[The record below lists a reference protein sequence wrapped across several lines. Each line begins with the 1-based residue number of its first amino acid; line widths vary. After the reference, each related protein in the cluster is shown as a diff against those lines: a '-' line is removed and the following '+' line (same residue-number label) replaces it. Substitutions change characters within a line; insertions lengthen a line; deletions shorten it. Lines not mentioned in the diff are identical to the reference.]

1 MTAPR
6 FRIVHVVCARMVTA
20 AVVLAAAL
28 AGRPVAA
35 QEPPSCTVV
44 RRENVGQCAAAASL
58 AAKAEQLGLKSFD
71 GRRRAASAFLPSN
84 PTVSITGGQSIEP
97 TVRASDREALW
108 SATLY
113 QELEIAGQRGKRLA
127 VVSAEQRTQ
136 AARLSSAR
144 RTAAADA
151 LLLYFDALAARD
163 QAKLA
168 ERLANLATALT
179 TVAEARAQAGLGA
192 DVEAQ
197 VARSAAVR
205 LIDARVAAQ
214 ARVASTI
221 AALAT
226 AMGQDPADGTMQ
238 IEGDLVALEVGPQQ
252 AVATT
257 DAAMQRRPEVIA
269 AFAEA
274 DAQKSRVDLF
284 ERLRVPNP
292 TISVFARNDWINERL
307 VGVGVSIPI
316 PIPSPVG
323 RTYAGEIAEASALA
337 ARADTEV
344 DRLRRATRL
353 EIVTA
358 QQTLTQRQQRAD
370 LFQPEQVRQ
379 SEETLRNIADELRA
393 RRLPI
398 RDALLTQQALID
410 FLFAHVE
417 ARRQLCLASVE
428 LARALGISLENGVR

>member
-1 MTAPR
+1 MTASH
-6 FRIVHVVCARMVTA
+6 RILHAIRARVT
-20 AVVLAAAL
+20 LAAAL
-28 AGRPVAA
+28 LAA
-35 QEPPSCTVV
+35 ASATNPAAAEEPPRCAIVG
-44 RRENVGQCAAAASL
+44 RANVGQCAAAASL
-58 AAKAEQLGLKSFD
+58 AVKAEQLGLKSFE
-71 GRRRAASAFLPSN
+71 GRRRAAGIFLPSN
-84 PTVSITGGQSIEP
+84 PTVSVTGGQSIEP
-97 TVRASDREALW
+97 TVRASDREPLW

-127 VVSAEQRTQ
+127 VVSAEERTQ

-144 RTAAADA
+144 RAAAADA

-168 ERLANLATALT
+168 ERLASLSTALT
-179 TVAEARAQAGLGA
+179 TVAEARAQAGLAA

-197 VARSAAVR
+197 LARSVAVR
-205 LIDARVAAQ
+205 LIEARIAAQ

-226 AMGQDPADGTMQ
+226 TMGHDPTDGAVQ
-238 IEGDLVALEVGPQQ
+238 IEGELVALDVAPQHG
-252 AVATT
+252 AAIT
-257 DAAMQRRPEVIA
+257 DAAIGRRPEVLA

-274 DAQKSRVDLF
+274 DAQKRRIDLF

-292 TISVFARNDWINERL
+292 TISVFAKNDWINERL
-307 VGVGVSIPI
+307 IGVGLSIPI
-316 PIPSPVG
+316 PVPSPIG

-337 ARADTEV
+337 ARADTDV
-344 DRLRRATRL
+344 DRMRRAVRL

-358 QQTLTQRQQRAD
+358 QQALTQRQQRAD

-379 SEETLRNIADELRA
+379 SEETLRNIADEIRA

-398 RDALLTQQALID
+398 RDALLTQQSLID

-417 ARRQLCLASVE
+417 ARRQLCVASVE
-428 LARALGISLENGVR
+428 LARALGMPLENGPP